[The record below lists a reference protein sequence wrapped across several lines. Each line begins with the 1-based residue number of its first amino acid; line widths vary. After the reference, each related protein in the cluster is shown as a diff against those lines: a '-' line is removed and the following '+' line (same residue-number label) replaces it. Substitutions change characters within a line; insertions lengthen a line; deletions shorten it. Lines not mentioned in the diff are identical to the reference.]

1 MPTERILYLPRSD
14 RDEEYVLLN
23 VSSGGPSPLDL
34 KLLATE
40 GDFPYKAT
48 SELEPRAFCAKH

>member
-1 MPTERILYLPRSD
+1 MATEHILYLPRSD

-23 VSSGGPSPLDL
+23 VSSRGPSPLDL

-48 SELEPRAFCAKH
+48 SELVSRVSCAKH